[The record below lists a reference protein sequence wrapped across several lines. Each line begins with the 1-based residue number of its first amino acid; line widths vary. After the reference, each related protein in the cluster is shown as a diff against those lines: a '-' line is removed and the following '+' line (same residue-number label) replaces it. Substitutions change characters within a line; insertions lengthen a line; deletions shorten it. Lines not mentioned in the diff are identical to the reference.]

1 MRKPIVTYK
10 AKPKLSSNDCKLR
23 WGIAA
28 KSEYNKAPSMLCA
41 STMGKHLTP
50 SQVKDGRVKLRLK
63 Y

>member
-1 MRKPIVTYK
+1 MRKPIIENKVK
-10 AKPKLSSNDCKLR
+10 SKLTQDCKQR
-23 WGIAA
+23 WGIAQ